1 MAEIATLSDLIA
13 PIATAQGLDLVRV
26 QMNGSKAGRT
36 LQVMAEDPATG
47 QLTLEQCE
55 RLSRAL
61 SDMLD
66 EVDPIESE
74 YALEVS
80 SPGIDRPL
88 TRLSDYAKW
97 TGHDVR
103 VKYAAPIDG
112 RARLHG
118 EIAGVEGDTVTFKVP
133 TVGSVSVP
141 FSGIESAKLVLTN
154 KLIKATRPLDMD
166 GADEIE
172 ELPPLADNDTQ
183 DED

>member
-1 MAEIATLSDLIA
+1 MATPAVLTDLIA

-26 QMNGSKAGRT
+26 QMNGGKAGQT

-55 RLSRAL
+55 TLSRAL

-66 EVDPIESE
+66 AADPIEAE

-88 TRLSDYAKW
+88 TRLADYVKW
-97 TGHDVR
+97 IGHDVR
-103 VKYAAPIDG
+103 VRLTGPVDG
-112 RARLHG
+112 RVRLHG
-118 EIAGVEGDTVTFKVP
+118 AIGPVEGADVSFDVP
-133 TVGSVSVP
+133 SVGPVLVP
-141 FSGIESAKLVLTN
+141 FAAIDSAKLVLTN
-154 KLIKATRPLDMD
+154 KLIQATRPLDTA
-166 GADEIE
+166 GADELV
-172 ELPPLADNDTQ
+172 ELPADDTE